1 MIVASD
7 ITTLEQR
14 GKYNGFIG
22 AMVGLGNGIGPLIGG
37 ALTQKASWRWCFW
50 FISPVI
56 VAVMVLIAIVIPPSN
71 VRGKAGAKIRMIDW
85 LGLLINIA
93 AVVLILVSFFL
104 TSRINLSLIIRRFL
118 SPKVARYMLGRVP
131 SSSRC

>member
-71 VRGKAGAKIRMIDW
+71 VRGKAGAKVRMIDW

-93 AVVLILVSFFL
+93 AVVLILVSSF
-104 TSRINLSLIIRRFL
+104 SQER
-118 SPKVARYMLGRVP
+118 
-131 SSSRC
+131 